1 MSNYFLNS
9 FIIMFSLLQIE
20 VPQLPDQAWEISP
33 YNGLAYGALI
43 ALLLMV
49 NWLTYK
55 TWKDSEA
62 AAKEKDAKMLEFNSK
77 IVELMIKIEIKL
89 NDTKELYSKFDDLI
103 SDTRSLYEDIS
114 KLKTDVTN
122 ILHGTTKNQRPLRKT

>member
-1 MSNYFLNS
+1 
-9 FIIMFSLLQIE
+9 
-20 VPQLPDQAWEISP
+20 
-33 YNGLAYGALI
+33 
-43 ALLLMV
+43 
-49 NWLTYK
+49 
-55 TWKDSEA
+55 
-62 AAKEKDAKMLEFNSK
+62 MLEFNSK

-122 ILHGTTKNQRPLRKT
+122 ILYGTTKNQRPLRKT